1 MSKEYAVVFM
11 EGGLGKIV
19 AATAAIR
26 CLKKAYPDKKIVT
39 VSGYPEVFDRNPHV
53 YRTFRF
59 NENKY
64 LFEEYV
70 KQGTIFE
77 RDPYHL
83 DSYRF
88 DEVSLVQAYC
98 DAWGVEFDGSIVPE
112 LYLDAALDTITAKQM
127 SDLRQQAKLPVLVVQ
142 YMGRSFKDQQSNV
155 FLPSGRENIPLY
167 EKVMQEL
174 CEKFVLVLMKLPDEP
189 GVTVPKNVVTQKDPV
204 HFVRWF
210 GYIKNADGFLGVD
223 SCGHHIAAAF
233 RKPAVV
239 CWGRTSHKNLGY
251 RFHTNILG
259 ECEER
264 PCNGFMKVPAPGWKC
279 SHDFKCMKSITPE
292 KVTSAVLNMFKQST
306 AQEEKENATT

>member
-1 MSKEYAVVFM
+1 M

-26 CLKKAYPDKKIVT
+26 CLKKAHPEQKLVI
-39 VSGYPEVFDRNPHV
+39 VSGYPEVFDRSPHV

-64 LFEEYV
+64 LYEEYV
-70 KQGTIFE
+70 KNGTIYE

-88 DEVSLVQAYC
+88 DEISLAQAFC
-98 DAWGVEFDGSIVPE
+98 ECWGVEFDGSIVPE
-112 LYLDAALDTITAKQM
+112 LYLDPSVDTVTASQVQG
-127 SDLRQQAKLPVLVVQ
+127 LRQQTGLPVLVVQ
-142 YMGRSFKDQQSNV
+142 YMGRSMKDQQSNIY
-155 FLPSGRENIPLY
+155 LPSGRENIPLY
-167 EKVMQEL
+167 EKVLNNL
-174 CEKFVLVLMKLPDEP
+174 CEKFVLIIMKLPDEP
-189 GVTVPKNVVTQKDPV
+189 GVNVPKNVVTQKEPV

-223 SCGHHIAAAF
+223 SCGHHVAAAF
-233 RKPAVV
+233 KKPAVV

-259 ECEER
+259 ECNER
-264 PCNGFMKVPAPGWKC
+264 PCNGFMKVPAPGWQCTK
-279 SHDFKCMKSITPE
+279 DFKCMHTITHE
-292 KVTSAVLNMFKQST
+292 RVTQAVLDMFKQSN
-306 AQEEKENATT
+306 AQEEKEHATT